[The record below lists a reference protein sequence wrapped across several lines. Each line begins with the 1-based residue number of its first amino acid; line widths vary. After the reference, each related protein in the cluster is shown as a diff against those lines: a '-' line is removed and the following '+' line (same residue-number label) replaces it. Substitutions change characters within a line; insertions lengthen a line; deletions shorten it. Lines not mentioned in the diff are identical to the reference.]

1 MLTSLEYHP
10 RCATAIWYRTQMIW
24 PPENDDDKHM
34 MDSLR
39 AMLDKLAGDVIADRP
54 EDWDKVDGDG
64 LVGENEESS
73 VEDAQGDVHE
83 NVETEDR

>member
-34 MDSLR
+34 
-39 AMLDKLAGDVIADRP
+39 IADRP